1 MSAAE
6 SAHTSP
12 APTSSPSSSSAMST
26 ATNGERL
33 KVLVKENI
41 GDSGV
46 ELLREHFDVDLGF
59 DWNDEQLAERIGEYH
74 GILIRSATKLTAELI
89 DKATNMRAIGR
100 AGVGVDN
107 VDVDAATKRVIVVAN
122 APQSN
127 VVTAAEHTLA
137 LLLALA
143 RNIPQAYISLTAG
156 KWERSKFSGVE
167 LYEKTL
173 GIVGFGRIGQLVAAR
188 ARGFQMRVVAF
199 DPFVSAERYR
209 ELGVEKAE
217 NSEEIYAQADFIS
230 IHLPKTDETKNWL
243 NAEAFA
249 QMRDGVRILN
259 VARGGLIDEAALQAA
274 LDSGKVGGAALD
286 VFPTEPMTES
296 PLFAYPNVIVTPHL
310 GASTAEATDRAGYQ
324 SAEQVVAALDG
335 GVVSTAVNIPAI
347 GAEDMQVLG
356 PFLPLARQLGR
367 LAMELAEGSSVERI
381 EAAFMGRIADFDTR
395 LLTLA
400 VIQGA
405 LQGRTE
411 EQVNLVNAPSMAE
424 ERGIVVEEKT
434 VSEAQDYNE
443 LIRVTVIAG
452 ERKVAV
458 AGTGIGPNRVPHL
471 VEVQGRRLT
480 VELEPNVT
488 VFRYADL
495 PGMIGRVGTIF
506 GRHGINISSAAVGHT
521 PDGASHAASE
531 DRRVAAMV
539 VTTDAPVPAKV
550 VDEIVASEGFTGGWA
565 VVLP

>member
-1 MSAAE
+1 MSPAE
-6 SAHTSP
+6 SAP
-12 APTSSPSSSSAMST
+12 GALAG
-26 ATNGERL
+26 AAAGGERL
-33 KVLVKENI
+33 KVLVKEKI

-46 ELLREHFDVDLGF
+46 ELLREHFDVDLGL
-59 DWNDEQLAERIGEYH
+59 DWSDEQLAERIGEYH

-107 VDVDAATKRVIVVAN
+107 VDVDAATKRGIVVAN

-143 RNIPQAYISLTAG
+143 RNIPQAYVSLTAG

-173 GIVGFGRIGQLVAAR
+173 GIIGFGRIGQLVAAR
-188 ARGFQMRVVAF
+188 AHGFQMRVVAF

-209 ELGVEKAE
+209 ELGVEKAA
-217 NSEEIYAQADFIS
+217 NSEEVYAQADFIS

-243 NAEAFA
+243 DAAAFA

-286 VFPTEPMTES
+286 VFPTEPMTEN
-296 PLFAYPNVIVTPHL
+296 PLFGYPNVIVTPHL

-411 EQVNLVNAPSMAE
+411 EQVNLVNAPSMAQQ
-424 ERGIVVEEKT
+424 RGIVVEEKT

-458 AGTGIGPNRVPHL
+458 AGTGIGPHRVPHL

-480 VELEPNVT
+480 VELEPFVT

-506 GRHGINISSAAVGHT
+506 GRHGINISSAAVGHARDAM
-521 PDGASHAASE
+521 PAHPSREASE
-531 DRRVAAMV
+531 DRRIAAMV
-539 VTTDAPVPAKV
+539 VTTDAPVPAAV

-565 VVLP
+565 VVLQ

>member
-1 MSAAE
+1 MS
-6 SAHTSP
+6 
-12 APTSSPSSSSAMST
+12 
-26 ATNGERL
+26 ERL
-33 KVLVKENI
+33 KVLVKEKI

-46 ELLREHFDVDLGF
+46 ELLREHFDVDLGLE
-59 DWNDEQLAERIGEYH
+59 WSDEELAERIGAYH

-89 DKATNMRAIGR
+89 ARATSMRAIGR

-107 VDVDAATKRVIVVAN
+107 VDVEAATKRGIVVAN

-127 VVTAAEHTLA
+127 VVTAAEHTMA

-143 RNIPQAYISLTAG
+143 RNIPQAYASLTAG

-167 LYEKTL
+167 VYEKTL

-188 ARGFQMRVVAF
+188 ARGFQMRVIAF

-217 NSEEIYAQADFIS
+217 NSEEIYAQADFLT
-230 IHLPKTDETKNWL
+230 IHLPKTPETQNWL
-243 NAEAFA
+243 DAEAFA
-249 QMRDGVRILN
+249 QMREGVRILN
-259 VARGGLIDEAALQAA
+259 VARGGLIDEAALKDA
-274 LDSGKVGGAALD
+274 LDSGRVGGAALD
-286 VFPTEPMTES
+286 VFPSEPTTEH
-296 PLFAYPNVIVTPHL
+296 PLFGYPNVIVTPHL

-324 SAEQVVAALDG
+324 SAEQVVAALTG
-335 GVVSTAVNIPAI
+335 GVVSTAVNIPAV
-347 GAEDMQVLG
+347 GAEDMEVLG
-356 PFLPLARQLGR
+356 PFLPLATQLGR
-367 LAMELAEGSSVERI
+367 LAMALAEGSSVERI
-381 EAAFMGRIADFDTR
+381 EAAFLGRIADFDTR

-443 LIRVTVIAG
+443 LIRVTVVAGG
-452 ERKVAV
+452 ERVAV
-458 AGTGIGPNRVPHL
+458 AGTGIGPQRVPHL

-480 VELEPNVT
+480 VELTPNVA

-506 GRHGINISSAAVGHT
+506 GSHGINISSAAVGHT
-521 PDGASHAASE
+521 PDGAGPESGQGAGDTRSSGV
-531 DRRVAAMV
+531 DRRLAAMV
-539 VTTDAPVPAKV
+539 VTTDVAVPAEV
-550 VDEIVASEGFTGGWA
+550 VQEIVASEGFYGGWA
-565 VVLP
+565 VVLS